1 MLGIKWEAAMG
12 SESKPQPPPTLQY
25 TLPVSKATYTVDCLL
40 FMNIELF
47 LDPILFLS
55 RWFIV
60 FQTIF

>member
-12 SESKPQPPPTLQY
+12 LESKPQAPPPLQY
-25 TLPVSKATYTVDCLL
+25 TLPVSKAAYTGDCLL